1 MDSASD
7 EHESSAEEGPV
18 ARGPRPRSSKNR
30 AAEAR
35 AQQHF
40 ENIRNE
46 GHSRTHIGNA
56 YNTYHITERR
66 HELQQETQGLTLKEA
81 LAFPLMRFR
90 HDDIRAA
97 YEGSCEWL
105 FQTPAYNRWCDQ
117 TLQGENYGLWWITGS
132 PGTGKSTIVKELLK
146 RSYVSR
152 TDEKIISYFFNA
164 KAKGL
169 QNNSKGL
176 QNNAKG
182 MYQSLLFQMVNDSP
196 HLQTTPSS
204 EMLREYR
211 SGEWP
216 LERLKELFRDVVG
229 SLEGTS
235 VACYIDAVDES
246 QDESGGGGSGEDI
259 LQNLE
264 ELAVFAY
271 RHTLTLRIC
280 ISSRML
286 SDTLLLH
293 SERLTLDDET
303 GHIASIQK
311 FAFAKLGLSDH
322 DFKSILANCIA
333 SSSHGGY
340 QWAMESIRTLNKD
353 KDVED
358 RVRLHI
364 KLASMIATT
373 EVPEDQARLMEL
385 QLSLTSNWLK
395 PAQPSQINAQLEVS
409 AVSDATSNSV
419 HQSTQPKPGQEPS
432 GTGRSTPSNVAARVV
447 GAQDFRADFR
457 SSARQHN
464 PRPKPSNTVPPG
476 GSQSSGSGRMPIA
489 PTKRPVAPKA
499 RSAMQ
504 STTRQETPG
513 NTRALDYRPYRPRV
527 QPSQDTKGPVD
538 RPRDSKRLSQTPIR
552 HPSSLSAGSTPLPGQ
567 ESSTENSS
575 SPNQKGDAFIPP
587 RCRKA
592 QVHASTGTDSPM
604 ISTPAVMRRDAHQTQ
619 LTSPAGLDTI
629 DGSSRRDAEGCLE
642 GPQSTSPCAEYADE
656 WFLSIRQHAHA
667 LFETAPPKNKD
678 WKPVRVAIIG
688 TGLTT
693 HSEYLDL
700 SMAEELDWMI
710 VSGKI
715 MYKDFTGFRNHYDN
729 GWRGLDGTWCTL
741 LLLQVA
747 PHVELHIAN
756 VVNQHEAAQMP
767 DRVADAIAWA
777 IYYKVDIISMPFGWD
792 AEVPKVDKL
801 IDAARR
807 EGILIFAA
815 TSNDRGAGRQH
826 EVYPANHPTVHGI
839 HSWGG
844 PGCSSRMNLQAF
856 KDKPCFTFPGEQVT
870 ILTDSHQP
878 LKDTGRR
885 SGTAFATAVATGS
898 AALVLQLVRQ
908 QLTGPVA
915 KEVEWRLKKYEGM
928 SEVFRAM
935 SGEPSADGYYHVRPW
950 TMLGMHKPILGV
962 GSNESHQWFTLM
974 QILRVLGRFGDYED
988 PVI

>member
-1 MDSASD
+1 MDSALD
-7 EHESSAEEGPV
+7 EHESSIEEGPV

-169 QNNSKGL
+169 QNN
-176 QNNAKG
+176 AKG

-196 HLQTTPSS
+196 HLQTTPNS

-216 LERLKELFRDVVG
+216 LERLKELFRDMVG

-280 ISSRML
+280 ISSTML
-286 SDTLLLH
+286 SDTLLLR
-293 SERLTLDDET
+293 SERLILDDET

-311 FAFAKLGLSDH
+311 FAFARLGLSDH

-340 QWAMESIRTLNKD
+340 QWAMELIRTLNKD

-373 EVPEDQARLMEL
+373 EVPEDQTRLMEL
-385 QLSLTSNWLK
+385 QSNLVSIWLK
-395 PAQPSQINAQLEVS
+395 PAQPLHVNVQSES
-409 AVSDATSNSV
+409 TAVSDTIDNS
-419 HQSTQPKPGQEPS
+419 SQPQ
-432 GTGRSTPSNVAARVV
+432 
-447 GAQDFRADFR
+447 
-457 SSARQHN
+457 N
-464 PRPKPSNTVPPG
+464 PFEHLV
-476 GSQSSGSGRMPIA
+476 
-489 PTKRPVAPKA
+489 
-499 RSAMQ
+499 
-504 STTRQETPG
+504 
-513 NTRALDYRPYRPRV
+513 
-527 QPSQDTKGPVD
+527 
-538 RPRDSKRLSQTPIR
+538 
-552 HPSSLSAGSTPLPGQ
+552 SLSAHGPDLDNRRSHSLSPVMTALVNTSENTQVLVDNGFANNVDRSTAV
-567 ESSTENSS
+567 
-575 SPNQKGDAFIPP
+575 SPTANDADKWFYNL
-587 RCRKA
+587 
-592 QVHASTGTDSPM
+592 
-604 ISTPAVMRRDAHQTQ
+604 RRYTHT
-619 LTSPAGLDTI
+619 LLYSGM
-629 DGSSRRDAEGCLE
+629 
-642 GPQSTSPCAEYADE
+642 
-656 WFLSIRQHAHA
+656 
-667 LFETAPPKNKD
+667 PKNPSR
-678 WKPVRVAIIG
+678 KPIRVAILDS
-688 TGLTT
+688 GLATARNGC
-693 HSEYLDL
+693 LL
-700 SMAEELDWMI
+700 PVARQWRR
-710 VSGKI
+710 KI
-715 MYKDFTGFRNHYDN
+715 RNGQVQYRDFTGLENIGPFIDN
-729 GWRGLDGTWCTL
+729 RKDIHGTLCASFV
-741 LLLQVA
+741 LQTA
-747 PHVELHIAN
+747 PNAQIFIAN
-756 VVNQHEAAQMP
+756 VMGPDEEEQHP
-767 DRVADAIAWA
+767 SHVADAIAWA
-777 IYYKVDIISMPFGWD
+777 VDNNVDIISMSFGWQYYQK
-792 AEVPKVDKL
+792 EVDDQIKV
-801 IDAARR
+801 ARAK
-807 EGILIFAA
+807 GILLFAA
-815 TSNDRGAGRQH
+815 ASGDSDSFSEHAKYPASDSKVYCIYSCRGSGTMSRFNPHPLEGKISFMFPGEDVTLLEPDHRPMEGAGRL
-826 EVYPANHPTVHGI
+826 
-839 HSWGG
+839 
-844 PGCSSRMNLQAF
+844 C
-856 KDKPCFTFPGEQVT
+856 
-870 ILTDSHQP
+870 
-878 LKDTGRR
+878 
-885 SGTAFATAVATGS
+885 GTSFATPIAAGT
-898 AALVLQLVRQ
+898 AALVLDLVR
-908 QLTGPVA
+908 LELKDSV
-915 KEVEWRLKKYEGM
+915 EVEQRLRTYEGM
-928 SEVFRAM
+928 SDIFKAM
-935 SGEPSADGYYHVRPW
+935 SGDRRGDGHYYVRPW
-950 TMLGMHKPILGV
+950 TLLGQAEPIDSLHNV
-962 GSNESHQWFTLM
+962 NETHQWYTLM
-974 QILRVLGRFGDYED
+974 HVLECLAERFGKY
-988 PVI
+988 PAPLA